1 MTPLNKFIS
10 SLSISSMFFG
20 ATIHAQE
27 KTGGQFQELIQ
38 EMNDEISAARK
49 KIEVLDAERAR
60 SQQAIPKDAL
70 TKRKKALKDLEQSVE
85 KMNAAD
91 NENERKAYSR
101 QVEEKVVRVSEISAD
116 YLTGMKIGLNNQDK
130 QMKLMEEVLSGI
142 IYKLDKLHELAE
154 KRGTSS
160 KSDKEIA
167 ETKKKIK
174 SMAHMVEMLSQATPQ
189 TQRWKGV
196 RQTLVLQNAMLKR
209 SKINGDKLRQRLK
222 SQKQSYEQA
231 LAQIS
236 EARMRLETDK
246 QLLAELALG
255 EVAQSSLRQV
265 AGLLL
270 GNMNI
275 GNIGENI
282 LAKSEKRQESLLQF
296 LDQGENGGGSS
307 LDVSVDIDDEHPT
320 GFAELLD

>member
-1 MTPLNKFIS
+1 
-10 SLSISSMFFG
+10 
-20 ATIHAQE
+20 
-27 KTGGQFQELIQ
+27 
-38 EMNDEISAARK
+38 
-49 KIEVLDAERAR
+49 
-60 SQQAIPKDAL
+60 
-70 TKRKKALKDLEQSVE
+70 
-85 KMNAAD
+85 MNAAD

-167 ETKKKIK
+167 ETKNKIK

-307 LDVSVDIDDEHPT
+307 LDVSEDIDDEHPT

>member
-1 MTPLNKFIS
+1 MTHLNKFIS
-10 SLSISSMFFG
+10 SLAISGMFFG
-20 ATIHAQE
+20 ATIQAQE
-27 KTGGQFQELIQ
+27 KTGGQVQELIQ
-38 EMNDEISAARK
+38 EMNDEIAAARK

-60 SQQAIPKDAL
+60 SQQANPKDAL
-70 TKRKKALKDLEQSVE
+70 KKRKKALKALEQSVE

-160 KSDKEIA
+160 KSDKEIS
-167 ETKKKIK
+167 ETKNKIK

-307 LDVSVDIDDEHPT
+307 LDVSEDIDDEHPT